1 MSTKKKKKYI
11 LVMTTVGSEEQ
22 AVVIA
27 DALVNKKVAAC
38 VNIIPSIRSIYR
50 FKGKVWDDEEYL
62 LIIKSTQNNYNEIE
76 KTITELHNYEI
87 PEILAFPMEKG
98 SRNFLNWIEESVL

>member
-1 MSTKKKKKYI
+1 MAGKKKKYI
-11 LVMTTVGSEEQ
+11 MVMTTVGSEEQ

-62 LIIKSTQNNYNEIE
+62 LIIKSTQNNYSEIE

-87 PEILAFPMEKG
+87 PEILSFPMEKG

>member
-1 MSTKKKKKYI
+1 MAGKKKKYI
-11 LVMTTVGSEEQ
+11 MVMTTVGSEEQ

-62 LIIKSTQNNYNEIE
+62 LIIKSTQSNYNEIE

-87 PEILAFPMEKG
+87 PEILSFPMEKG
-98 SRNFLNWIEESVL
+98 SRNFLKWIEESVL

>member
-1 MSTKKKKKYI
+1 MAGKKKKYI
-11 LVMTTVGSEEQ
+11 MVMTTVGSEEQ

-62 LIIKSTQNNYNEIE
+62 LIIKSTQSNYNEIE

-87 PEILAFPMEKG
+87 PEILSFPMEKG
-98 SRNFLNWIEESVL
+98 SKNFLNWIEESVL

>member
-1 MSTKKKKKYI
+1 MAGKKKKYI
-11 LVMTTVGSEEQ
+11 MVMTTVGSEEQ

-62 LIIKSTQNNYNEIE
+62 LMIKSTQNNYNEIE

-87 PEILAFPMEKG
+87 PEILSFPMEKG
-98 SRNFLNWIEESVL
+98 SKNFLNWIEESVL

>member
-1 MSTKKKKKYI
+1 MAGKKKKFI
-11 LVMTTVGSEEQ
+11 MVMTTVGSEEQ

-62 LIIKSTQNNYNEIE
+62 LIIKSTQSNYNEIE

-87 PEILAFPMEKG
+87 PEILSFPMEKG
-98 SRNFLNWIEESVL
+98 SRNFLKWIEESVL

>member
-1 MSTKKKKKYI
+1 MAGKKRKYI
-11 LVMTTVGSEEQ
+11 MVMTTVGSEEQ

-62 LIIKSTQNNYNEIE
+62 LIIKSTENNYSEIE

-87 PEILAFPMEKG
+87 PEILSFPMEKG

>member
-1 MSTKKKKKYI
+1 MSTKKKKYM

-62 LIIKSTQNNYNEIE
+62 LIIKSTQNNYREIE
-76 KTITELHNYEI
+76 KTIIELHNYEI
-87 PEILAFPMEKG
+87 PEILAFPIEKG
-98 SRNFLNWIEESVL
+98 SRNFLKWIEESVL

>member
-1 MSTKKKKKYI
+1 MAGKKKKYI
-11 LVMTTVGSEEQ
+11 MVMTTVGSEEQ

-62 LIIKSTQNNYNEIE
+62 LIIKSTQNNYSEIE

-87 PEILAFPMEKG
+87 PEILSFPMEKG
-98 SRNFLNWIEESVL
+98 SKNFLNWIEESVL

>member
-1 MSTKKKKKYI
+1 M
-11 LVMTTVGSEEQ
+11 VMTTVGSEEQ

-62 LIIKSTQNNYNEIE
+62 LIIKSTENNYSEIE

-87 PEILAFPMEKG
+87 PEILSFPMEKG